1 MNVLIIVGFLLAGGV
16 IIADRFLKPIP
27 EWVAIVLYAIA
38 GILILTGM
46 VISKPNQPYL
56 ATILIKNI
64 QP

>member
-27 EWVAIVLYAIA
+27 ERLAIVLYAIA

>member
-27 EWVAIVLYAIA
+27 ERLAIALYAIA

-46 VISKPNQPYL
+46 VI
-56 ATILIKNI
+56 
-64 QP
+64 